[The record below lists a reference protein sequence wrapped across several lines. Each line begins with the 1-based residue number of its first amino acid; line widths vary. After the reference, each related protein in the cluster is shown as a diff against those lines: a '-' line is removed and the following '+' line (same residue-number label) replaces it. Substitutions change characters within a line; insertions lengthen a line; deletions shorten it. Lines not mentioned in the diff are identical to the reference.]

1 MKVDS
6 ISHWFPMVLPMKQRC
21 KPHSEWISHGFSHGF
36 PLRKPPFSMENGP
49 LSLRSSRP
57 WRCQS
62 PPPSVAQAMWPGI
75 FMACLRGSY
84 GIIQQIYTTDISSGL
99 SNIIPIYNRYFP
111 NYPIRVWINTYEN
124 TIFRGMNI
132 HFNPAILMW
141 TEGVLLVL
149 THCHMGLW
157 SYWYGIYVTPIS
169 LISVI

>member
-1 MKVDS
+1 MV
-6 ISHWFPMVLPMKQRC
+6 FPMV
-21 KPHSEWISHGFSHGF
+21 F
-36 PLRKPPFSMENGP
+36 PLENLHFLWKMVPYRFAALDRGAVRVHHRQWPKLCDQEFSWLVLGDHMGLYN
-49 LSLRSSRP
+49 R
-57 WRCQS
+57 
-62 PPPSVAQAMWPGI
+62 
-75 FMACLRGSY
+75 Y
-84 GIIQQIYTTDISSGL
+84 IQQIYHQGCPISS
-99 SNIIPIYNRYFP
+99 PIYNRYFP
-111 NYPIRVWINTYEN
+111 NYPIWVWINTYEN